1 MDFTRTI
8 YKTLLTSL
16 QSAGYVFFTFEDYLT
31 IKETVEKFVI
41 LRHDIDTKAGNALA
55 VAKVEA
61 ALGIRASYYFRIV
74 PQSNQPEIIKKIAAM
89 KHEIGYHYENM
100 DMAFREL
107 VKNKEIT
114 KGDIERIAKE
124 LQELKDERREMS
136 SEQLTSH
143 LSHLTSHLLHTAYED
158 FKKNLKKLREFAS
171 VKTICMHGSPRS
183 PFDSKDL
190 WNVYNYKDFGI
201 LGEPYFDIDFS
212 RLFYLTDTGRRWD
225 GYKVSVR
232 DKIPQHQERWIQEG
246 KVYHNTQDILHA
258 LTTHQFPPQ
267 LMLTTHPQRW
277 TNNKLQ
283 WGKELLLQNVKNV
296 VKAAMIRRK

>member
-1 MDFTRTI
+1 MDFTLTI
-8 YKTLLTSL
+8 YKKLLTSL
-16 QSAGYVFFTFEDYLT
+16 QSAGYVFFTFEEYLK
-31 IKETVEKFVI
+31 KEATAAQCVI
-41 LRHDIDTKAGNALA
+41 LRHDIDAKAGNALA

-74 PQSNQPEIIKKIAAM
+74 PQSNQPEIIKQIASLG
-89 KHEIGYHYENM
+89 HEIGYHYE
-100 DMAFREL
+100 DLSLSLGDTQEGIKLFKEHLYYFR
-107 VKNKEIT
+107 
-114 KGDIERIAKE
+114 
-124 LQELKDERREMS
+124 QF
-136 SEQLTSH
+136 
-143 LSHLTSHLLHTAYED
+143 YP
-158 FKKNLKKLREFAS
+158 

-183 PFDSKDL
+183 PYDSKDL
-190 WNVYNYKDFGI
+190 WNVYDYKDFGI

-225 GYKVSVR
+225 GYRVSVR
-232 DKIPQHQERWIQEG
+232 DKIPQHQDRWIQEG

-283 WGKELLLQNVKNV
+283 WGKELLSQKVKNII
-296 VKAAMIRRK
+296 KRILIRKQ